1 MLVINV
7 AYTVVFVTVPTQVR
21 EAGAAGKQRDY
32 VSTVERAGDFRELP
46 LTEEDKNN
54 LEMIRNE

>member
-7 AYTVVFVTVPTQVR
+7 AYMVVFVTVPTQVR

-32 VSTVERAGDFRELP
+32 ATVERAVTSERY
-46 LTEEDKNN
+46 
-54 LEMIRNE
+54 R